1 MNIKIIGAVMS
12 LLALTALA
20 GCETGTG
27 NSQAPAETKGT
38 AGEIY
43 APDGNE
49 GATVTVTP
57 VGKALISVVAGF
69 PARIHVGAVEGEY
82 QQARLQPGDY
92 ILRVG
97 SIDSDQGLNLNFKAE
112 AGDYYALA
120 LNYAVNGTLY
130 WTPVIVSG
138 APDGPIAA
146 DKDGLLVGK
155 TQAEA
160 VKSLTAGTVTAQPP
174 ENPTAQADALYQKGM
189 KLLAARK
196 PGPAFEAFSQSISAK
211 PTPRAFIARASLGYA
226 RGEALGKKN
235 DWNGAEPFFKGAQA
249 DAENGIKLDP
259 NSVRLWSIK
268 TATHIMLNQHEQA
281 CSAMRKT
288 CALGDCSILEQAP
301 QCKAGES

>member
-120 LNYAVNGTLY
+120 LTYAVNGTLY

-160 VKSLTAGTVTAQPP
+160 VKLLTAGPATQ
-174 ENPTAQADALYQKGM
+174 NQTAQADALYQKGM

-196 PGPAFEAFSQSISAK
+196 PEPAFEAFSQSISAK
-211 PTPRAFIARASLGYA
+211 PTARALTARASLAYTL
-226 RGEALGKKN
+226 GEALGEKS

-249 DAENGIKLDP
+249 DAENGIKLKP

-281 CSAMRKT
+281 CSAMLKT
-288 CALGDCSILEQAP
+288 CALGDCSILKQFP
-301 QCKAGES
+301 QCKASGS